1 MKYQINPNLDPQQI
15 AELTEYVFR
24 SHADDDAAN
33 HHDAVCSLYSYVF
46 PGSFRTATPEENAA
60 IAQQG
65 PPASY
70 YEGMAVAGKVLAYL
84 EHLDALVDQN
94 MERVLD
100 PGKYQG
106 AYAVDYDTRQFISYL
121 LSDVTTELLRLPPFQ
136 EAKKIHNTLYE
147 SGFSGGAD
155 HE

>member
-1 MKYQINPNLDPQQI
+1 MRDQID
-15 AELTEYVFR
+15 
-24 SHADDDAAN
+24 H
-33 HHDAVCSLYSYVF
+33 
-46 PGSFRTATPEENAA
+46 TPEEIAA

-70 YEGMAVAGKVLAYL
+70 YEGMAVAGKVLSYL
-84 EHLDALVDQN
+84 EHLDALVEQN